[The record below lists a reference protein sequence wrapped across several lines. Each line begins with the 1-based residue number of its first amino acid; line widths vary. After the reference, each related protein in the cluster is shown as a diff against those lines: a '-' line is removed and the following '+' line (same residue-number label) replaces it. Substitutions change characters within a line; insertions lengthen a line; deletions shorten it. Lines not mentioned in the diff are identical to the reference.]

1 MPKRNLPSWEDA
13 RRWQMPINA
22 TGSIGAGT
30 SATGTASVNGGK
42 GFSLSPEL
50 LFGGLL
56 GGLGLLGGG
65 GGPNIP
71 MPSTTP
77 PYVSPYLSQMDTM
90 LFNRLGS
97 MINAFF
103 GSGWGM
109 PPELWQFM
117 APTNTSP
124 FTGNTPGGFYGVNP
138 IQPPRKKRR

>member
-13 RRWQMPINA
+13 RRWQMPKNLSSFA
-22 TGSIGAGT
+22 DPNT
-30 SATGTASVNGGK
+30 VKK

-56 GGLGLLGGG
+56 GGLGLFGGG